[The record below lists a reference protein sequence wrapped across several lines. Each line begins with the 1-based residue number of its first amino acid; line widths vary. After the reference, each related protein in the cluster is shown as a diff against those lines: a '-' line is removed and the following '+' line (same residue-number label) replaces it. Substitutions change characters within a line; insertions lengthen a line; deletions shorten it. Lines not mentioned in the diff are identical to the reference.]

1 MTKPPLRPSLTAN
14 MGDGVRAIGFAF
26 VWAFLIASAY
36 FALTIGRGYAV
47 SERSLVAVAL
57 FAAGSFLA
65 APIALGL
72 AGIVAKYRPQPS
84 ARFAAMFVAL
94 TLTSAGITALL
105 FYLQFRIYY
114 SQWHETHLSRGLLME
129 ILFTGAS
136 SGYIFVVGGVRPMLP
151 VALPLILA
159 VSFLYAR
166 RKP

>member
-1 MTKPPLRPSLTAN
+1 MTKPPIRPSLSEN
-14 MGDGVRAIGFAF
+14 KGNGVRAIGFAF
-26 VWAFLIASAY
+26 LWAFLIASAY

-47 SERSLVAVAL
+47 SERSLVSVAL
-57 FAAGSFLA
+57 FAAGSFIA

-72 AGIVAKYRPQPS
+72 AGFVARYRPQPS
-84 ARFAAMFVAL
+84 ARFAAMFIAL
-94 TLTSAGITALL
+94 TLATAGMTALM

-114 SQWHETHLSRGLLME
+114 SQWHETHISRGLLME

-136 SGYIFVVGGVRPMLP
+136 SGYIFVIRGVRPLLP
-151 VALPLILA
+151 VALPLIFV